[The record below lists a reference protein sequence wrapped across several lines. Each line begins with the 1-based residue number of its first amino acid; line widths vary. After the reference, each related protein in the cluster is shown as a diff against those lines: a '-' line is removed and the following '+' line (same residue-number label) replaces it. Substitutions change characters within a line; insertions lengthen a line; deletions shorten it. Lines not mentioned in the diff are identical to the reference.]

1 MMIPKDFN
9 DLAIRRINIVLKDGI
24 GFDRS
29 IWDML
34 AHAYACGFID
44 CCEANVNQRNHENA
58 KQEQLH
64 QLEIGNDEGK
74 V

>member
-1 MMIPKDFN
+1 MMLPKDFN
-9 DLAIRRINIVLKDGI
+9 DFAIKRTAVVLKNGI
-24 GFDRS
+24 IFDRS
-29 IWDML
+29 LRDML
-34 AHAYACGFID
+34 ANAYACGFID